1 MISWQHK
8 HAEDISNTCKP
19 AANNVRRERRHPMVR
34 IALYCTLN
42 KDGVIANHSRYSKTS
57 NKLTTIHYSWRL
69 KSRFLARQDE
79 RTGIRFA
86 KRDMQIARPQT
97 QVSLFSFLPTCIL
110 SATVS
115 ETEDEPQTEPAH
127 HGEPPER
134 LRDRRASGG
143 MTSKRWPCH
152 GWSYILVKPRHNP

>member
-42 KDGVIANHSRYSKTS
+42 KDGVIAYHSRYSKTS
-57 NKLTTIHYSWRL
+57 NNHSLFLATEVEILGKDKTSGPEFVSPREICKWPVL
-69 KSRFLARQDE
+69 KPRFLSSPSFPLVFYLLRFRKL
-79 RTGIRFA
+79 RTNH
-86 KRDMQIARPQT
+86 KPNPHT
-97 QVSLFSFLPTCIL
+97 
-110 SATVS
+110 
-115 ETEDEPQTEPAH
+115 

-152 GWSYILVKPRHNP
+152 GHISW